1 MPTHCVG
8 GVIDENIGNLAKKSE
23 SLILEI
29 LWIFDFSS
37 NNDSLACGS
46 LFYWFSSDAKSSD
59 DKNLPKFENFTI
71 FRNKISKLPLQSD
84 VGMFQN
90 ALKMAKKRYEVRFN
104 VLSKFLFCQLFS
116 LSQDSCLSVSENG
129 LGQTDWP
136 L

>member
-1 MPTHCVG
+1 MG
-8 GVIDENIGNLAKKSE
+8 GDIDENNGNLAKKSK

-29 LWIFDFSS
+29 SLIFDFS
-37 NNDSLACGS
+37 NNDDYLACGS
-46 LFYWFSSDAKSSD
+46 LFDWCISDAKSRD

-129 LGQTDWP
+129 LGQTD
-136 L
+136 